1 MKKILIVILLYSC
14 LGNLVFTQ
22 NVETDTNSDSDVQ
35 KVEGVYRY
43 SPKSYRDPFVS
54 PFDLELMKSKDKVK
68 KEGLGGMLFS
78 EVVIQGTVYSMKRG
92 KEVLILGND
101 NKFYWTGAGGELED
115 GKIIEI
121 GSEINPETES
131 MQSFIVFRQ
140 EINDPNQIKP
150 YRDIK
155 KYLNK

>member
-1 MKKILIVILLYSC
+1 MKKALYILLIIA
-14 LGNLVFTQ
+14 LAFTTLPAQ
-22 NVETDTNSDSDVQ
+22 NNDNKKENDNAQ
-35 KVEGVYRY
+35 VEGLYKY

-54 PFDLELMKSKDKVK
+54 PFDLEMMKDKNKVK
-68 KEGLGGMLFS
+68 KEGLAGMLFS
-78 EVVIQGTVYSMKRG
+78 EVVIQGTVYSKKRG

-101 NKFYWTGAGGELED
+101 NKFYWTGVGGELED

-121 GSEINPETES
+121 GSDVNPETGS
-131 MQSFIVFRQ
+131 IQSYIVFRQ

>member
-1 MKKILIVILLYSC
+1 MRKALFFLLIFSFVAVNLPAQDNGKKED
-14 LGNLVFTQ
+14 
-22 NVETDTNSDSDVQ
+22 NV
-35 KVEGVYRY
+35 KVEGLYKY

-54 PFDLELMKSKDKVK
+54 PFDLEMMKNKNKVK
-68 KEGLGGMLFS
+68 KEGLAGMLFS
-78 EVVIQGTVYSMKRG
+78 EVVIQGTVYSKKRG

-101 NKFYWTGAGGELED
+101 NKFYWTGVGGELED

-121 GSEINPETES
+121 GSDVNPETGS
-131 MQSFIVFRQ
+131 VQSYIVFRQ

>member
-1 MKKILIVILLYSC
+1 MKKTLSILLMLSFAF
-14 LGNLVFTQ
+14 VFVSAQ
-22 NVETDTNSDSDVQ
+22 NTKDTNAEPQVL
-35 KVEGVYRY
+35 EGQYRY

-54 PFDLELMKSKDKVK
+54 PFDLEMMKSKDKVK
-68 KEGLGGMLFS
+68 KEGLAGMLFS
-78 EVVIQGTVYSMKRG
+78 EVVIQGTVYSKKRG

-101 NKFYWTGAGGELED
+101 NKFYWTCEGGELED
-115 GKIIEI
+115 GKIIKI
-121 GSEINPETES
+121 GTDVNPETNS
-131 MQSFIVFRQ
+131 SQSFIVFRQ